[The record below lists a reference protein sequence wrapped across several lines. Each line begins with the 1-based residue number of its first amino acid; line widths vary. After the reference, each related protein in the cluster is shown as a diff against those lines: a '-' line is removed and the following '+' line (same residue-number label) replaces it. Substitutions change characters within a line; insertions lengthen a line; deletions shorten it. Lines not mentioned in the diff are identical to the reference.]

1 MDYNETVA
9 RLTIK
14 VASILSGKGISADT
28 GAVFDWL
35 YAKGV
40 HRDDDAAALASEYE
54 GK

>member
-9 RLTIK
+9 RLAIS
-14 VASILSGKGISADT
+14 VIEILHGRGLNAPMQ
-28 GAVFDWL
+28 AVFSWL

-40 HRDDDAAALASEYE
+40 HRDDDAMALASEYE